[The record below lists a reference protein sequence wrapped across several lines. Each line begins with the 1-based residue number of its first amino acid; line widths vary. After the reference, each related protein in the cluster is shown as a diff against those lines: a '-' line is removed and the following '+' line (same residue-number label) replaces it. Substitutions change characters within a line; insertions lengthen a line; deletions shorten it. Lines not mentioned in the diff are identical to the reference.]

1 MRDKLSISLLGAL
14 LGLVSVA
21 SNAILPETSVEVRN
35 SSTTDNQVYAG
46 LTWSWGNK
54 QGVKLDFLV
63 GFRSLHVESNDS
75 VQGGSANLSIKYD
88 QGLVLDDARLVY
100 VDGKR
105 NFMGNYGVGFSFLN
119 KGVFATVAGQGSYYR
134 FGGDYNFNNHNTKPY
149 LEMNTLEEPDHEESK
164 VTEHVYYN

>member
-54 QGVKLDFLV
+54 QG
-63 GFRSLHVESNDS
+63 
-75 VQGGSANLSIKYD
+75 
-88 QGLVLDDARLVY
+88 
-100 VDGKR
+100 
-105 NFMGNYGVGFSFLN
+105 
-119 KGVFATVAGQGSYYR
+119 
-134 FGGDYNFNNHNTKPY
+134 
-149 LEMNTLEEPDHEESK
+149 
-164 VTEHVYYN
+164 